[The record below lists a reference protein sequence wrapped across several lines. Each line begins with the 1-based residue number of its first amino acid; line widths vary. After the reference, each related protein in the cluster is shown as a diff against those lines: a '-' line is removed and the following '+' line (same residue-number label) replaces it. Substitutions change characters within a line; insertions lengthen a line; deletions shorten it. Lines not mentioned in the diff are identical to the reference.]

1 MIAGLA
7 ALPSLVLLAM
17 NTVSWGSTDL
27 ETIVIAY
34 RFVVYAGLAIALVA
48 IWLAIRQYRRGGSN
62 KALGITI
69 AIAVVFIVRAGP
81 DAYLDPTIRAN
92 MSTFALL
99 STYAVEAGLRALAR
113 DLASRT
119 WQHRY
124 AEILDLP
131 ELDVGYRI
139 VLAEFA

>member
-1 MIAGLA
+1 VREAPGRGPRPFLIAGLA

-69 AIAVVFIVRAGP
+69 AIAVVFIVWAGP
-81 DAYLDPTIRAN
+81 DAYLD
-92 MSTFALL
+92 
-99 STYAVEAGLRALAR
+99 LA
-113 DLASRT
+113 AAIS
-119 WQHRY
+119 
-124 AEILDLP
+124 
-131 ELDVGYRI
+131 GS
-139 VLAEFA
+139 

>member
-48 IWLAIRQYRRGGSN
+48 IWLAIRQYRRAGSN

-69 AIAVVFIVRAGP
+69 AIAVVFIVWAGP
-81 DAYLDPTIRAN
+81 DAYLD
-92 MSTFALL
+92 
-99 STYAVEAGLRALAR
+99 LA
-113 DLASRT
+113 AAIS
-119 WQHRY
+119 
-124 AEILDLP
+124 
-131 ELDVGYRI
+131 GS
-139 VLAEFA
+139 